1 MIERMN
7 QALKHRGPDDQS
19 RYMDE
24 LVTLGHRRLSII
36 DLSPAGRQPKCNE
49 DESVWIVFNGEIY
62 NFQEIRSAL
71 EKAGHRFSSNT
82 DTEVI
87 IHAYEEWGES
97 CVERFNGMWAFAIY
111 DKNNDKLFLSR
122 DRFGVKPLYFCRTE
136 RGLIFSSEIK
146 GILEHPVVR
155 AAHDKTVYDFLVL
168 GFSDHQ
174 PQTFFQGIER
184 LMPGENMVYS
194 FSSGDLERVKWY
206 DPNEKV
212 KRIKKSEKLSEKISE
227 KSAAERIRGLFI
239 DSVRYRLIS
248 DVPVGSCLSGGIDS
262 SSIVHAMRSISKKKE
277 IKTFSMVFPGKKLDE
292 STYINEVV
300 AGTGVEPHSIT
311 PTSEDLQA
319 DLLDLIKTQEE
330 PFVSL
335 SIYGQ
340 YKVMELAHKNG
351 MKVLLDGQGSDEIFA
366 GYFIYYKYYLF
377 ESLLHFQM
385 DEVRKTA
392 KRMKNRLSD
401 MLLFPAM
408 TLLSYLGLS
417 QGFLRNLWLSRQKHL
432 AGVEKIELAN
442 PLTDRGFDLNRALRS
457 DLTRYSI
464 PQLLRYE
471 DKNSMRWSIE
481 TRVPFLD
488 YRLVEYAMSLPSGCK
503 IRKGT
508 TKYILRKAL
517 RGLVPERIL
526 NRSDKIGF
534 AAPDEDWLRSP
545 EYASLMETLMKSEKF
560 RARKYWKSEEADRM
574 RQEHLS
580 GEKNHEEAL
589 WRIMSV
595 ELWLR
600 SFIDSAASD

>member
-1 MIERMN
+1 MIGRMN
-7 QALKHRGPDDQS
+7 GALKHRGPDDQS
-19 RYMDE
+19 TYIDE

-62 NFQEIRSAL
+62 NFQEIRSVL
-71 EKAGHRFSSNT
+71 EKAGHRFTSNT

-87 IHAYEEWGES
+87 IHAYEEWGEG

-168 GFSDHQ
+168 GFADHQ
-174 PQTFFQGIER
+174 SQTFFQGIER

-194 FSSGDLERVKWY
+194 LSSGDLERVKWY
-206 DPNEKV
+206 DPDEKAES
-212 KRIKKSEKLSEKISE
+212 IKKSEKLSEKISE
-227 KSAAERIRGLFI
+227 KSAAERIRSLFI

-292 STYINEVV
+292 SSYINEVV

-311 PTSEDLQA
+311 PTSEDLLA

-330 PFVSL
+330 PFSSL

-385 DEVRKTA
+385 NEARKTA
-392 KRMKNRLSD
+392 KRMKNRFSD

-408 TLLSYLGLS
+408 TILSSLGLS
-417 QGFLRNLWLSRQKHL
+417 QGFLRNLWLSRQRHL

-488 YRLVEYAMSLPSGCK
+488 YRLVEYAMSLPSCCK

-526 NRSDKIGF
+526 NRCDKIGF
-534 AAPDEDWLRSP
+534 AAPDDDWLRSP
-545 EYASLMETLMKSEKF
+545 NFMKTAREIFESASFKS
-560 RARKYWKSEEADRM
+560 RRYWKSEEVM
-574 RQEHLS
+574 HMLEEQN
-580 GEKNHEEAL
+580 GEGRKSRKDHANEL
-589 WRIMSV
+589 WRIINV

-600 SFIDSAASD
+600 AFVD